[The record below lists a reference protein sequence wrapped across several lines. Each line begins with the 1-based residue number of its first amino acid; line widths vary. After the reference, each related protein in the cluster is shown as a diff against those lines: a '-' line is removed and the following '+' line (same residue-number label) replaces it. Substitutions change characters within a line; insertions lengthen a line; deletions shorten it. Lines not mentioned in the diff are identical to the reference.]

1 MIEARVIALR
11 DNAEFVLFSFAWV
24 KPALGHGG
32 RVICPRDRG
41 LPWTVSIS
49 DFISSFDIL

>member
-32 RVICPRDRG
+32 RAICPRDRG